1 MGIDWEDI
9 LGAEGEDLE
18 RAYNDAIPDP
28 QPYMYDDDYEDWSE
42 YDGSGEEDVPEE
54 GETDPEVLRSTP
66 LRELSDAEKKA
77 AFNANND
84 GTPYL
89 LAVLKGEKNNW
100 KGNDTTLTGMDDREY
115 PARDRL
121 FHANSVKTAVSFIRN
136 KGLFSRAYGEARG
149 LQTAQDSD
157 QADKLLGIYN
167 DIFFDNVDIPH
178 ISGTNRSAYGPV
190 MFVLRP
196 DVLSGHKVRIL
207 KSNPWIREDRDTL
220 TYNDLFFSGIEEIK
234 TIMTDGGHI
243 DINRVAFLGDF
254 DHHTTVFD
262 TALLPFDGNLEAIY
276 VEQCPDGSGKENEL
290 KSILENE
297 LRISSLNVPVII
309 RKDPPDASFT
319 GLAASEDD
327 LWFIDPDDIS
337 PDMGD

>member
-1 MGIDWEDI
+1 MASQDNLSSIKISLDLIKTLSEFNPNESQKKISDYLLKNGVSTSLKSKDDLNLYLYFHAMCVPFLQI
-9 LGAEGEDLE
+9 LSQIKSDEINKIFISCLKENIQLLCDQKINHL
-18 RAYNDAIPDP
+18 N
-28 QPYMYDDDYEDWSE
+28 YEKISE
-42 YDGSGEEDVPEE
+42 EIFDKIEVK
-54 GETDPEVLRSTP
+54 ETDSNLSVGLAGESETSTSKI
-66 LRELSDAEKKA
+66 ELNKI
-77 AFNANND
+77 
-84 GTPYL
+84 L
-89 LAVLKGEKNNW
+89 LELGLNSHGRLDIYVKSHIIKN
-100 KGNDTTLTGMDDREY
+100 L
-115 PARDRL
+115 
-121 FHANSVKTAVSFIRN
+121 
-136 KGLFSRAYGEARG
+136 
-149 LQTAQDSD
+149 
-157 QADKLLGIYN
+157 
-167 DIFFDNVDIPH
+167 
-178 ISGTNRSAYGPV
+178 
-190 MFVLRP
+190 
-196 DVLSGHKVRIL
+196 IL
-207 KSNPWIREDRDTL
+207 
-220 TYNDLFFSGIEEIK
+220 FSGIEEIK